1 MGTNLPNEYL
11 TTLNSY
17 SKIVVALDRDASK
30 KAIEL
35 TKQLRVS
42 VPTTLVFLEKDIKN
56 MNLTEIQELI

>member
-11 TTLNSY
+11 TTLKSY

-35 TKQLRVS
+35 TKQLKLY
-42 VPTTLVFLEKDIKN
+42 VPSTLVFLEKDIKN
-56 MNLTEIQELI
+56 MSLTEIQELI

>member
-35 TKQLRVS
+35 TKQLRLY
-42 VPTTLVFLEKDIKN
+42 VPSTLVFLEKDIKN
-56 MNLTEIQELI
+56 MTLTEIQELI